1 MTQSMTLRQHVAKNI
16 CIAQLSHPSG
26 RALYPA
32 SSFSSRHQCADA
44 TANHRVLSL
53 PAEPLGQLSIL
64 TLTNFDLFHLVQNIH
79 TINDHTDNGVFACS
93 QNASVKL
100 CIWMK

>member
-1 MTQSMTLRQHVAKNI
+1 MLQKLFVLHNYPVLVDGLCTLHHLSAVGISAPFQRQ
-16 CIAQLSHPSG
+16 
-26 RALYPA
+26 
-32 SSFSSRHQCADA
+32 
-44 TANHRVLSL
+44 THRVLSL

-79 TINDHTDNGVFACS
+79 TINDHANNGVFACS